1 MNFQEKQ
8 KETLRKAVEE
18 NDNAVHLVQ
27 TMHSCIDLHYE
38 CFKAYREGFN
48 RDRMI
53 QQMARMY
60 VNLTQ
65 LRIMFFID
73 DGELKKHLD
82 AEIAKLGERV
92 KEDEELREA
101 H

>member
-38 CFKAYREGFN
+38 CYKAYREEVT

-53 QQMARMY
+53 QQMAKMY

-65 LRIMFFID
+65 LRIMFCVD
-73 DGELKKHLD
+73 DSELKKQLD
-82 AEIAKLGERV
+82 AEIAKVGEI
-92 KEDEELREA
+92 EDEEL
-101 H
+101 